1 MHHPTGAEHMS
12 GTRMRYWMLVL
23 VFTAGTL
30 NYVDRQIIALLKPM
44 LEQNFGWTDADYG
57 NITTLF
63 QLAAV
68 ATLLLSGRFVDRV
81 GVKAGYAWGVGVWSI
96 AAIAHAA
103 AQTVAQ
109 FSAARMVLGAAETV
123 NTPAAVKTIA
133 IWFPQKERSLALGIM
148 NAAPNIGAV
157 VTPLVVPWL
166 ALTYGWREA
175 FIITG
180 GAGFVWLLVW
190 LFMPKAPAQPVRAIP
205 ASPRPAVKSVPWRE
219 LLDDRYTWL
228 MALGKFLTDPV
239 WWLLLFWVPD
249 FFHQRY
255 HLDMQHIGPPIAAI
269 YLMAMAGAFLGGWFQ
284 TLLIRRGYSVN
295 AARKIPMLVAS
306 LLVLPLPLVLM
317 VGNYWLAVLIVG
329 TALAGHQAFST
340 NLFGLAADSFPT
352 RAVGSV
358 IGISSLAGNLG
369 GLAILFLAG
378 ILLDHYHNYLPLF
391 GYAAIAYLLA
401 LALIQWI
408 APRLRLAVDS
418 DAER

>member
-1 MHHPTGAEHMS
+1 
-12 GTRMRYWMLVL
+12 
-23 VFTAGTL
+23 
-30 NYVDRQIIALLKPM
+30 M
-44 LEQNFGWTDADYG
+44 LEQSFGWTDADYG
-57 NITTLF
+57 SITTLF

-68 ATLLLSGRFVDRV
+68 VTLLFAGRFVDRV
-81 GVKAGYAWGVGVWSI
+81 GVKAGYAWGVGVWSV
-96 AAIAHAA
+96 AAVAHAA
-103 AQTVAQ
+103 AHTVAQ
-109 FSAARMVLGAAETV
+109 FSAARMVLGASETV

-133 IWFPQKERSLALGIM
+133 IWFPQQERSLALGIM

-157 VTPLVVPWL
+157 ATPLVVPWL

-190 LFMPKAPAQPVRAIP
+190 LCMPKAPVQLARAMPTQPVTKV
-205 ASPRPAVKSVPWRE
+205 AVVSWRE

-228 MALGKFLTDPV
+228 MALGKLLTDPV

-269 YLMAMAGAFLGGWFQ
+269 YLMAMVGAFLGGWFQ
-284 TLLIRRGYSVN
+284 TVLIRRGYSVN

-306 LLVLPLPLVLM
+306 LLVLPLPLVLLAD
-317 VGNYWLAVLIVG
+317 NYWMAVLIVG

-378 ILLDHYHNYLPLF
+378 ILLDRYHNYLPLF
-391 GYAAIAYLLA
+391 GYAAVAYLLA
-401 LALIQWI
+401 LAMIQWI
-408 APRLRLAVDS
+408 APRLRLAVD
-418 DAER
+418 DGAGA

>member
-1 MHHPTGAEHMS
+1 MS
-12 GTRMRYWMLVL
+12 GTRTRYWMLVL

-44 LEQNFGWTDADYG
+44 LEHSFGWTDADYG
-57 NITTLF
+57 EITTLF

-68 ATLLLSGRFVDRV
+68 ATLLFAGRFVDRV
-81 GVKAGYAWGVGVWSI
+81 GVKAGYAWGVGAWSI

-103 AQTVAQ
+103 ARSVAQ

-133 IWFPQKERSLALGIM
+133 IWFPQRERSLALGIM

-175 FIITG
+175 FLITG
-180 GAGFVWLLVW
+180 GAGFVWLFAW
-190 LFMPKAPAQPVRAIP
+190 LCMPKAPALPRQAIREAAPPVAK
-205 ASPRPAVKSVPWRE
+205 ATPWRE

-228 MALGKFLTDPV
+228 MALGKFLMDPV

-255 HLDMQHIGPPIAAI
+255 HLDMGRIGPPIAAI

-284 TLLIRRGYSVN
+284 TVLIRRGYSVN
-295 AARKIPMLVAS
+295 AARKIPMLIAS
-306 LLVLPLPLVLM
+306 VLVLPLPLVLV

-340 NLFGLAADSFPT
+340 NLFGLAADSFST

-378 ILLDHYHNYLPLF
+378 ILLDRYHNYLPLF

-401 LALIQWI
+401 LVLIQWM
-408 APRLRLAVDS
+408 APRLRLSAD
-418 DAER
+418 DHTAG

>member
-1 MHHPTGAEHMS
+1 MS
-12 GTRMRYWMLVL
+12 VTRMRYWMLAL

-44 LEQNFGWTDADYG
+44 LEQSFGWTDADYG
-57 NITTLF
+57 SITTLF

-68 ATLLLSGRFVDRV
+68 VTLLLAGRFVDRV

-103 AQTVAQ
+103 ARTVAQ
-109 FSAARMVLGAAETV
+109 FSAARMVLGAAETI

-133 IWFPQKERSLALGIM
+133 IWFPQRERSLALGIM

-157 VTPLVVPWL
+157 ATPLVVPWL
-166 ALTYGWREA
+166 ALTYGWRAA

-180 GAGFVWLLVW
+180 SAGFVWLLVW
-190 LFMPKAPAQPVRAIP
+190 LAMPKTSAQPKLATLQPP
-205 ASPRPAVKSVPWRE
+205 AKAVPWRE
-219 LLDDRYTWL
+219 LLEDRYTWL
-228 MALGKFLTDPV
+228 MALAKLLTDPV

-255 HLDMQHIGPPIAAI
+255 HLDMEHIGPPIAAI
-269 YLMAMAGAFLGGWFQ
+269 YLMAMVGAFLGGWFQ
-284 TLLIRRGYSVN
+284 TLLIRRGSSVN

-306 LLVLPLPLVLM
+306 LLVLPLPLVLV
-317 VGNYWLAVLIVG
+317 VGNYWLAVLLVG

-340 NLFGLAADSFPT
+340 NLFGLAADSFPS

-358 IGISSLAGNLG
+358 IGISSLTGNLG
-369 GLAILFLAG
+369 GLAILYLAG
-378 ILLDHYHNYLPLF
+378 ILLDRYHNYLPLF

-401 LALIQWI
+401 LALIQWM
-408 APRLRLAVDS
+408 APRLRLAA
-418 DAER
+418 DAGIPH

>member
-1 MHHPTGAEHMS
+1 MS

-44 LEQNFGWTDADYG
+44 LERSFGWTDADYG
-57 NITTLF
+57 SITTLF

-68 ATLLLSGRFVDRV
+68 ATLLLAGRFVDRV
-81 GVKAGYAWGVGVWSI
+81 GVKAGYAWGVGVWSV

-103 AQTVAQ
+103 ARTVAQ

-133 IWFPQKERSLALGIM
+133 IWFPLRERSLALGIM

-157 VTPLVVPWL
+157 LTPLIVPWL
-166 ALTYGWREA
+166 ALAYGWREA

-180 GAGFVWLLVW
+180 GAGFVWLIVW
-190 LFMPKAPAQPVRAIP
+190 LAMPKAPAGRSMQEHPLPVAK
-205 ASPRPAVKSVPWRE
+205 AVPWRD
-219 LLDDRYTWL
+219 LLGDRYTWL
-228 MALGKFLTDPV
+228 MALGKLLTDPV

-255 HLDMQHIGPPIAAI
+255 HLDMEHIGPPIAAI

-284 TLLIRRGYSVN
+284 TVLIRRGYTVN

-306 LLVLPLPLVLM
+306 LLVLPLPLVLL

-352 RAVGSV
+352 RSVGSV

-378 ILLDHYHNYLPLF
+378 ILLDRYHNYLPLF

-401 LALIQWI
+401 LAVIQSI
-408 APRLRLAVDS
+408 APRLRLAA
-418 DAER
+418 DAAVQD